1 MSLIYNK
8 EVYCSIILCVDRL
21 QQKRYNPEKD
31 NKNCSNS
38 DLKFR
43 FTYHYFQRSTSSTI
57 LLKIQRKVSTLVKI
71 VFFIHF
77 KNVFTRK
84 TIIYIYYVHDRA
96 FEMIISLTCSKIIR
110 NIWDSW
116 LEFRDQIFF
125 LLKFVSVKPKEKFFC
140 LILFVWILR

>member
-31 NKNCSNS
+31 NTNFSDS

-96 FEMIISLTCSKIIR
+96 FEMIISLTCSKTIR
-110 NIWDSW
+110 NI
-116 LEFRDQIFF
+116 
-125 LLKFVSVKPKEKFFC
+125 
-140 LILFVWILR
+140 